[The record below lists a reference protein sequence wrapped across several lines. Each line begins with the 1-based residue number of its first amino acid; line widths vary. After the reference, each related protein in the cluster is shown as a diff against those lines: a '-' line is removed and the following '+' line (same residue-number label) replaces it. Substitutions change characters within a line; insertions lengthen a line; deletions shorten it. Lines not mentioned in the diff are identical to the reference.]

1 MPRADATDD
10 HVAGRSPVPRLTLT
24 NVSKRYPAVQA
35 NDRVNLEVMPGEI
48 HAVLGENG
56 AGKST
61 LMKIIYGAVRPDEGR
76 IAWDGAP
83 VTIANP
89 RQARADGRQPF
100 SRSGDLSQEQQLRTR
115 VRAQRAQAMSIF
127 AGAASADVTGQNW
140 RAKRWLRLQKRPM
153 KRRPMA
159 SLSWSSPGASAP
171 QTENLLSGGLRGSAR
186 ACDPTTAPLRQLQ

>member
-1 MPRADATDD
+1 MGNPTTLDERQADNA
-10 HVAGRSPVPRLTLT
+10 AIPRLVLT
-24 NVSKRYPAVQA
+24 NVSKRYPGVQA

-89 RQARADGRQPF
+89 RQARAMGI
-100 SRSGDLSQEQQLRTR
+100 
-115 VRAQRAQAMSIF
+115 AMVF
-127 AGAASADVTGQNW
+127 
-140 RAKRWLRLQKRPM
+140 
-153 KRRPMA
+153 
-159 SLSWSSPGASAP
+159 
-171 QTENLLSGGLRGSAR
+171 
-186 ACDPTTAPLRQLQ
+186 